1 MKPICFARKQHPF
14 DTCHALIASRFM
26 KMPKSQAFLLMIFH
40 ISSKGI
46 FPPKL
51 GKEHTAQKWPKIL
64 VVGFIVII
72 LPPSLSSCEIDE
84 GWDTSKV
91 QPAPLASM
99 KNHMNQTMSNQYS
112 PSPFLEHILTKAVF
126 NTKNYLESHHGILQH
141 HVLLEIGETISPIE
155 ASAKW
160 NATHGCV
167 ETQSATFL
175 KIKLHTLPTTLL
187 TSSVSFSFVCVFHVP
202 SNSFSLCRNILKVE
216 HINVILGSKFYN
228 TVTKKPQGIRKTKT
242 ATSMHSS
249 NKLANQ
255 ATSSQ
260 TRQRPPFP
268 PWQSCAWA
276 SKSVFPASSQR
287 TPWETQHTDRETNS
301 KAKIKSADETP
312 SMTWKHGPSDMLPH
326 MWRKATNIAMVSHRA
341 SCEKHFLCGS
351 TSWTSSVTCFGG
363 AKDSVCCPFTCL
375 FLSFMSRRPETN
387 WLNWLRVLYDDVVQ
401 SVRKNTY
408 STITACMTC
417 M

>member
-1 MKPICFARKQHPF
+1 MSFWDQNSTTPSPRNLKELEK
-14 DTCHALIASRFM
+14 
-26 KMPKSQAFLLMIFH
+26 
-40 ISSKGI
+40 
-46 FPPKL
+46 PKL
-51 GKEHTAQKWPKIL
+51 Q
-64 VVGFIVII
+64 
-72 LPPSLSSCEIDE
+72 PPCI
-84 GWDTSKV
+84 
-91 QPAPLASM
+91 P
-99 KNHMNQTMSNQYS
+99 QTN
-112 PSPFLEHILTKAVF
+112 
-126 NTKNYLESHHGILQH
+126 LQ
-141 HVLLEIGETISPIE
+141 T
-155 ASAKW
+155 
-160 NATHGCV
+160 
-167 ETQSATFL
+167 
-175 KIKLHTLPTTLL
+175 
-187 TSSVSFSFVCVFHVP
+187 
-202 SNSFSLCRNILKVE
+202 
-216 HINVILGSKFYN
+216 
-228 TVTKKPQGIRKTKT
+228 
-242 ATSMHSS
+242 MHSS

-268 PWQSCAWA
+268 RWQSCAWA

-387 WLNWLRVLYDDVVQ
+387 WLNWLRVLTGWFYDFMSYTS
-401 SVRKNTY
+401 SVEPKRTSSFCNQARMECRYTQDRGLTRSVFKMRWKFQT
-408 STITACMTC
+408 SCFQKGFR
-417 M
+417 

>member
-1 MKPICFARKQHPF
+1 
-14 DTCHALIASRFM
+14 
-26 KMPKSQAFLLMIFH
+26 
-40 ISSKGI
+40 
-46 FPPKL
+46 
-51 GKEHTAQKWPKIL
+51 
-64 VVGFIVII
+64 
-72 LPPSLSSCEIDE
+72 
-84 GWDTSKV
+84 
-91 QPAPLASM
+91 
-99 KNHMNQTMSNQYS
+99 
-112 PSPFLEHILTKAVF
+112 
-126 NTKNYLESHHGILQH
+126 
-141 HVLLEIGETISPIE
+141 
-155 ASAKW
+155 
-160 NATHGCV
+160 
-167 ETQSATFL
+167 
-175 KIKLHTLPTTLL
+175 
-187 TSSVSFSFVCVFHVP
+187 
-202 SNSFSLCRNILKVE
+202 
-216 HINVILGSKFYN
+216 
-228 TVTKKPQGIRKTKT
+228 
-242 ATSMHSS
+242 MHSS

-387 WLNWLRVLYDDVVQ
+387 WLNWLRILCDDVVQ
-401 SVRKNTY
+401 SVRQKNTY
-408 STITACMTC
+408 STITYNYSLYDMHINTGWFHDFMSNTSSVEPKGTSNFCNQAGVECRYSKPSIFKRASDTRKWAKSLLSTRRSSILNPPQNLSL
-417 M
+417 